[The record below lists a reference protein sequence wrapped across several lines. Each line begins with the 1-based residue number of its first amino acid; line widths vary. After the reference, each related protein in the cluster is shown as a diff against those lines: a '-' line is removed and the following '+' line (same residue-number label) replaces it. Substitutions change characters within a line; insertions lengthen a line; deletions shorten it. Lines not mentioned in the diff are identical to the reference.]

1 MTFYNDSMIDILK
14 TNPAGML
21 ALKRSRRILSTSGK
35 SDISAAL
42 TPRPTCLD
50 GVFESRPAADQDIV
64 QGRRLVLQLPVVELQ
79 QLVRVMKINNFGFP
93 VERLHDVGQ

>member
-1 MTFYNDSMIDILK
+1 M
-14 TNPAGML
+14 
-21 ALKRSRRILSTSGK
+21 
-35 SDISAAL
+35 SAAF

-79 QLVRVMKINNFGFP
+79 QLVRVMKINNFRFP
-93 VERLHDVGQ
+93 VERLHDVGQQNIHNLLQEGHRFGVSIHGR